1 MTDLPIPAG
10 TPRPSRS
17 VLGWALLSY
26 GISGLLLFGLVMAV
40 IVNPLMKLG
49 NLVDQRQGIVQFL
62 DATVQ
67 SLDDAG
73 RGSGN
78 AGTTLTAAAKAA
90 SDAAGLSNRLATS
103 MSALGSASGVSILGS
118 QPFASLSGQFA
129 AVATQ
134 AQQLSGTMGSL
145 SATLDQNTVDFGAI
159 QADVGAIRGQVAA
172 LRSTLL
178 ASGGADGLVA
188 WLAPL
193 SILVGIWM
201 VIPAVVSLGIG
212 LRLLRPPRPGQSAVA
227 R

>member
-1 MTDLPIPAG
+1 MTDLLIPAG
-10 TPRPSRS
+10 ATRPSRS

-26 GISGLLLFGLVMAV
+26 GISGLLLFGLGMAV
-40 IVNPLMKLG
+40 IVRPLMELG
-49 NLVDQRQGIVQFL
+49 TLVDQRQGIVQFL
-62 DATVQ
+62 DETVQ

-73 RGSGN
+73 RGTGN
-78 AGTTLTAAAKAA
+78 AATTLTAAAKAA
-90 SDAAGLSNRLATS
+90 GDAGGLSDRLAAS
-103 MSALGSASGVSILGS
+103 MSALGTASGVSILGS
-118 QPFASLSGQFA
+118 QPLAGLSGQFD

-134 AQQLSGTMGSL
+134 AHQLSGTMGSL
-145 SATLDQNTVDFGAI
+145 ASTLDQNTVDFAAL

-172 LRSTLL
+172 LRSSLL
-178 ASGGADGLVA
+178 ASGGADGIVV

-212 LRLLRPPRPGQSAVA
+212 LRLLHPPGQSAGA